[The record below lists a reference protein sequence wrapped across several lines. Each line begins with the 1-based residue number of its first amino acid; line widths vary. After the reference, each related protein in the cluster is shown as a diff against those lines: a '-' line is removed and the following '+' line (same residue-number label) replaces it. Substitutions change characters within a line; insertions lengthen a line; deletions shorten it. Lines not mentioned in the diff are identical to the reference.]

1 MASTAPVTA
10 HGDASPLNEH
20 GAESIGSFNEHKQG
34 THRKRTHRTRYRLS
48 ESRSMPGKH
57 DTAVKRPMISSRG
70 SSLSIQWR
78 ERQSQ
83 SYISTHTH
91 THTHTH
97 TQTLNSTFV
106 RNIASLASR
115 HGQLLLYSAG
125 TLFQASTHRLNG
137 KSIVPGPVYLPAHL
151 QHEINMFVSGWYD
164 VEHG

>member
-97 TQTLNSTFV
+97 TNPQQHV
-106 RNIASLASR
+106 CKEHCIAGVTAWTTATILGGHA
-115 HGQLLLYSAG
+115 
-125 TLFQASTHRLNG
+125 
-137 KSIVPGPVYLPAHL
+137 
-151 QHEINMFVSGWYD
+151 VSSF
-164 VEHG
+164 HSPP